1 MRSASPR
8 TFEMV
13 ETTRFRARVVAAIE
27 TLVDLLDELDHD
39 PDLEPD
45 NDDEPS
51 LGWRE
56 ARGGEGL
63 CPTFTDEAELGSWIE
78 GARQQHIGR
87 FTPHTE
93 DDEHTAPERCGKGF
107 IDFGPDDD
115 EDSDPG
121 GGDILDE
128 PHDEDTF
135 DGIIADPDAADLLQ
149 EELAFHRWME
159 DTRPARLKA
168 REATHAQIAKATGRP
183 PETQWRISTRIQP
196 R

>member
-13 ETTRFRARVVAAIE
+13 ESTRFRARVVAAIE

-56 ARGGEGL
+56 ACGGGGL
-63 CPTFTDEAELGSWIE
+63 CPTSTDETELGPWTE
-78 GARQQHIGR
+78 DVRQQHISR
-87 FTPHTE
+87 FTAHTE
-93 DDEHTAPERCGKGF
+93 DEEHTAPERCGKGF
-107 IDFGPDDD
+107 IDAGPDDD

-121 GGDILDE
+121 GGDILDD

-135 DGIIADPDAADLLQ
+135 DGIIADQDAADLLQ
-149 EELAFHRWME
+149 EELAFHGWMD

-168 REATHAQIAKATGRP
+168 REATRAQIAKVTGRP
-183 PETQWRISTRIQP
+183 PETHSRISTRIQP

>member
-27 TLVDLLDELDHD
+27 TLVDLLDELDLD

-56 ARGGEGL
+56 ARGGNGL

-87 FTPHTE
+87 FTAHTE
-93 DDEHTAPERCGKGF
+93 DEEHTAPERYGKGF
-107 IDFGPDDD
+107 VDAGPDDD

-121 GGDILDE
+121 GGDILD
-128 PHDEDTF
+128 
-135 DGIIADPDAADLLQ
+135 IAADQDAVDLLQ
-149 EELAFHRWME
+149 EELAFHRWMD

-168 REATHAQIAKATGRP
+168 HEATRAQIAKATGRKP
-183 PETQWRISTRIQP
+183 GSHWCISTRIQP